1 MPGSTTP
8 SRAAVRDL
16 GVRAARFT
24 QQALK
29 RSPAAR
35 ALRWEPLQRLRW
47 RLLTMSLPDT
57 LRVLDAIEAAGAQVW
72 LAGGWGVDAL
82 LGEPTRRHHDLDL
95 VLDADR
101 DDEDR
106 ARAALADVGI
116 CHPMPDVE
124 AAPTLPH
131 LAKLRDG
138 AGHIV
143 DLLPVD
149 PDTLPE
155 ADQGPFTT
163 GMLDGRPVRCLSAPV
178 QVALHCGYEPRPADV
193 HDVTRLCARFGLELP
208 VEYRPRSRGGRR
220 RQEIRLAR

>member
-1 MPGSTTP
+1 
-8 SRAAVRDL
+8 
-16 GVRAARFT
+16 
-24 QQALK
+24 
-29 RSPAAR
+29 
-35 ALRWEPLQRLRW
+35 
-47 RLLTMSLPDT
+47 MSLPDT
-57 LRVLDAIEAAGAQVW
+57 MRVLDAVEAAGAQVW

-95 VLDADR
+95 VLDAQR

-116 CHPMPDVE
+116 EHPIPDVE
-124 AAPTLPH
+124 AAPTLPN
-131 LAKLRDG
+131 LEKVRDD

-149 PDTLPE
+149 PATLPA
-155 ADQGPFTT
+155 ADGDPFAT

-178 QVALHCGYEPRPADV
+178 QVALHCGYEPRPADR

-208 VEYRPRSRGGRR
+208 VEYRPGRR
-220 RQEIRLAR
+220 SAWRRGALGPRR